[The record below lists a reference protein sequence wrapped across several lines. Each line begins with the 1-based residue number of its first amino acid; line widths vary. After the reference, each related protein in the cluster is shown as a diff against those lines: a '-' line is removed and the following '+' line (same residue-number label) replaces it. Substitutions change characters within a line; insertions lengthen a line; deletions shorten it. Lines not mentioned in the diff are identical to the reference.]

1 MKLPRL
7 LALVCALTLLPSLAR
22 AETLAPP
29 FLLDASFGF
38 GFEPHDR
45 QPVSCSSDKGQ
56 QCELLLTFDVQAEAL
71 WRGFIGPGLGLF
83 VSQGTPVQVN
93 GMDAQGKPLPA
104 FGDRI
109 SVAAAVAV
117 RPFAPLTWR
126 RGDGYLMRLLAGFEL
141 QLGPSIEYA
150 RTALASATNV
160 GFHFATSLDVPLYGA
175 NTRGGLAIRLS
186 VRVMA
191 SPDASFNQQPGGNF
205 LVVEPG
211 TATQLF
217 AGLAYFL

>member
-1 MKLPRL
+1 LKLPRV
-7 LALVCALTLLPSLAR
+7 LALSALVLVPSLAR

-38 GFEPHDR
+38 GIEPHDR
-45 QPVSCSSDKGQ
+45 QAVSCSSDKGQ
-56 QCELLLTFDVQAEAL
+56 QCDLLLTFDVQAEAL
-71 WRGFIGPGLGLF
+71 WRGFIGPGIGLF

-93 GMDAQGKPLPA
+93 MTGADGKPLPS
-104 FGDRI
+104 FGDRV

-117 RPFAPLTWR
+117 RPFAPLSWR
-126 RGDGYLMRLLAGFEL
+126 HGEGYLMRLLAGFEL
-141 QLGPSIEYA
+141 QVGPSIEYA

-160 GFHFATSLDVPLYGA
+160 GFHFAASLDLPLYGA
-175 NTRGGLAIRLS
+175 NTRGGLALRLA

-191 SPDASFNQQPGGNF
+191 SPDANFNQQPGGNF

-217 AGLAYFL
+217 AGIAYFL